1 MHWKAMSE
9 QICTPDYGDQASVP
23 TSVAGGGGGGI
34 DSLHKCY
41 NLFTNQYTICHTV
54 TSFVR
59 TGR

>member
-23 TSVAGGGGGGI
+23 TSVAGGGGGGGGGGI

-41 NLFTNQYTICHTV
+41 NLQYLQINTR
-54 TSFVR
+54 FVIQ
-59 TGR
+59 